1 MTKVDLCSSQTLT
14 GVSGLP
20 FCVQFSF
27 FEFLVFPGEDISK
40 ADKSLL
46 NKLIRSKL
54 VTTKND
60 LEILQKD
67 PNSPLFSVKSFEAL
81 KL

>member
-1 MTKVDLCSSQTLT
+1 MST
-14 GVSGLP
+14 
-20 FCVQFSF
+20 
-27 FEFLVFPGEDISK
+27 EFLVGNECQILYFLAAEELSK

-46 NKLIRSKL
+46 NKLVRSRL

-67 PNSPLFSVKSFEAL
+67 PNSPLYSVKSFEAL
-81 KL
+81 HL